1 MTEVSFYT
9 HAENKLTVARQLT
22 AKAVARGLQVM
33 IYAPDT
39 TLADAIDALLWTTP
53 AQSFL
58 PHCRDTHP
66 LAATTPV
73 LIGERADTLSRAD
86 VMINLHHDRPP
97 AFSRFQRLL
106 EIVGTRTEDIEQGR
120 VRYRFYRERGYALTN
135 VDLRRAAE

>member
-9 HAENKLTVARQLT
+9 HAEHKLTVARQLT

-39 TLADAIDALLWTTP
+39 ALAAAIDVLLWTTP
-53 AQSFL
+53 ALSFL

-73 LIGERADTLSRAD
+73 LIGERADALSRAD
-86 VMINLHHDRPP
+86 VMINLHHERPS
-97 AFSRFQRLL
+97 AFSRFQRVL
-106 EIVGTRTEDIEQGR
+106 EIVGTDAEDIEQGR
-120 VRYRFYRERGYALTN
+120 LRYRFYRERGYALTN
-135 VDLRRAAE
+135 IDLRPAA